1 MKKIFLIFLISLTGL
16 SLSAQE
22 LIVNEFKET
31 TDLSAR
37 TNKRLDI
44 NGSPC
49 ALVKVEL
56 PLVGV
61 VFDQKGQV
69 LGNVAYQ
76 TNTYWAYM
84 PAGSKHITISHPNYH
99 TLDVVFANYGI
110 PYLSPSTTYVL
121 TVTAPAIAGQPKV
134 NTQQYV
140 IFNITPT
147 DANAILELD
156 GQQVSLTDGKGNKRL
171 PFGTYQY
178 AIHSTLYHS
187 VTGSVTV
194 NDPQNKHIVNV
205 VLRPAFGFLSI
216 PSVTSDYNGTEVYVN
231 DQRVGTIPYMSDR
244 MKSGTYSVRLSN
256 NYFDDVRETI
266 EIVDNQTITLQP
278 SPTPLYGFIS
288 VPSIGNLTD
297 ASVYINGEYKGKT
310 PYKSPKLK
318 SGDYVVRVSKAKFN
332 PVEQTLS
339 IGRGETTTFSGSLSA
354 NYASISISV
363 EKNAEIWINEE
374 KKGAGTW
381 NGDLEAGSYLVEC
394 KLAKHRATTKEIT
407 VIPGISQTV
416 KMDTPAAITGT
427 LDINCNEL
435 DADIYLDGKKI
446 GTTPMIVSDCLIGKH
461 ALKITKEGR
470 QYTKEVDVVEDK
482 ECFINAVLEDICI
495 AENAITYTA
504 KEKLRL
510 SSEDDK
516 TVCHTFNN
524 GTGIIILK
532 DKTRI
537 WGGAFK
543 DCSTLYSIVI
553 PNSVKSIG
561 EEAFMGCSSL
571 NSITIPNSVEMI
583 EDYAF
588 EDCRRLTS
596 ITLPNSVTAI
606 YGGTFRGCSNLS
618 SITIPN
624 SVTTIGNNAFS
635 GCFRLTSIT
644 IPNSVTSIGDRAFY
658 FCTHLTSITIPNSV
672 KTIGHDAFTYCERL
686 TSISIPNSVTFLDA
700 FDIFDGCKS
709 ITSFTIPNSVTSIG
723 RFAFDGCSNL
733 TSITIPNSVTSIGD
747 WAFRGCSNLTKI
759 ICKAKTPPS
768 VADES
773 FKDVKSAVLYVPAE
787 SITQYQRAKGWRRF
801 QIKGDSEHI
810 SESRQNLSSNTT
822 SSYNNSSTPRN
833 STTVTIRTSTSEFR
847 STKEI
852 EAQLIKEGWTKVA
865 DSPVGKYRNIL
876 EMCVVGSN
884 ISGVHTLSIAKESSV
899 NGQTL
904 FYEILIDNGTVS
916 CKGAKAVTKG
926 NITYL
931 SISGFCMLGNV
942 FSTKKK
948 MDEVILNNVWV
959 KFKP

>member
-1 MKKIFLIFLISLTGL
+1 MKKIFFIFLILLEGL

-61 VFDQKGQV
+61 VFDSKGQV
-69 LGNVAYQ
+69 VGNVAYQ

-121 TVTAPAIAGQPKV
+121 TVTAPAIVGQPKV

-178 AIHSTLYHS
+178 AIHSGLYHS

-216 PSVTSDYNGTEVYVN
+216 PSVSNDYNGTEVYVN
-231 DQRVGTIPYMSDR
+231 DQRVGTIPYMSNR

-354 NYASISISV
+354 NYASISVSV
-363 EKNAEIWINEE
+363 ENNAEIWINEDR
-374 KKGAGTW
+374 KGLGTW
-381 NGDLEAGSYLVEC
+381 SGDLEAGSYLIEC
-394 KLAKHRATTKEIT
+394 KLTKHRTTTKEIT
-407 VIPGISQTV
+407 IVPGNPQTI

-427 LDINCNEL
+427 LDINCSEM
-435 DADIYLDGKKI
+435 DAEVYLDGTKI

-461 ALKITKEGR
+461 ALRITKNGK
-470 QYTKEVDVVEDK
+470 QYTQEVEVQEGQ
-482 ECFINAVLEDICI
+482 ECFINAKLKDNGVGSQLVG
-495 AENAITYTA
+495 NTITYTA
-504 KEKLRL
+504 SEQISDKYIKL
-510 SSEDDK
+510 SIKS
-516 TVCHTFNN
+516 HTFNN
-524 GTGIIILK
+524 GVGTI
-532 DKTRI
+532 
-537 WGGAFK
+537 
-543 DCSTLYSIVI
+543 TLEDNVT
-553 PNSVKSIG
+553 SIG
-561 EEAFMGCSSL
+561 YKAFARC
-571 NSITIPNSVEMI
+571 
-583 EDYAF
+583 
-588 EDCRRLTS
+588 TS
-596 ITLPNSVTAI
+596 
-606 YGGTFRGCSNLS
+606 
-618 SITIPN
+618 
-624 SVTTIGNNAFS
+624 
-635 GCFRLTSIT
+635 LTSIT
-644 IPNSVTSIGDRAFY
+644 IPNSVTSIGGYAFDG
-658 FCTHLTSITIPNSV
+658 CTSLTSI
-672 KTIGHDAFTYCERL
+672 
-686 TSISIPNSVTFLDA
+686 
-700 FDIFDGCKS
+700 
-709 ITSFTIPNSVTSIG
+709 TIPNSVTSIG
-723 RFAFDGCSNL
+723 RFAFYGCSNL
-733 TSITIPNSVTSIGD
+733 TSINIPNSVTSIGD
-747 WAFRGCSNLTKI
+747 LAFGCCFNLTKI

-773 FKDVKSAVLYVPAE
+773 FKYVKSAVLYVPAK

-801 QIKGDSEHI
+801 KIKS
-810 SESRQNLSSNTT
+810 L
-822 SSYNNSSTPRN
+822 
-833 STTVTIRTSTSEFR
+833 
-847 STKEI
+847 
-852 EAQLIKEGWTKVA
+852 
-865 DSPVGKYRNIL
+865 
-876 EMCVVGSN
+876 
-884 ISGVHTLSIAKESSV
+884 
-899 NGQTL
+899 
-904 FYEILIDNGTVS
+904 
-916 CKGAKAVTKG
+916 
-926 NITYL
+926 
-931 SISGFCMLGNV
+931 
-942 FSTKKK
+942 
-948 MDEVILNNVWV
+948 
-959 KFKP
+959 

>member
-1 MKKIFLIFLISLTGL
+1 MKKIFFIFLILLEGL

-156 GQQVSLTDGKGNKRL
+156 GQQVSLTDGKGNKRM

-178 AIHSTLYHS
+178 SIHSAMYHS

-266 EIVDNQTITLQP
+266 EIVDNQTTTLQP
-278 SPTPLYGFIS
+278 SPAPLYGFIS

-394 KLAKHRATTKEIT
+394 KLAKHRTTTKEIT
-407 VIPGISQTV
+407 VIPGIFQTV
-416 KMDTPAAITGT
+416 KMDTPTAITGT

-495 AENAITYTA
+495 AGNAITYTA

-524 GTGIIILK
+524 GTGIIIFK

-537 WGGAFK
+537 WASAFK

-571 NSITIPNSVEMI
+571 NSITIPNSV
-583 EDYAF
+583 
-588 EDCRRLTS
+588 
-596 ITLPNSVTAI
+596 TAI
-606 YGGTFRGCSNLS
+606 CRGTFRGCSNLS

-624 SVTTIGNNAFS
+624 SVTEIWHRAFEDCSKLESITIPNSVTRIGGKAFKGCSSLTSITIPNSVEMIEDKAFEDCRSLTSVTLPNSTYVIFDGIFSGCSRLTSITIPSSVKIIGNNAFFGCS
-635 GCFRLTSIT
+635 GLTSIT
-644 IPNSVTSIGDRAFY
+644 IPNSVTSIGDYAFD
-658 FCTHLTSITIPNSV
+658 FCRNLTSITIPNSV
-672 KTIGHDAFTYCERL
+672 KTIGRGAFSNCNKL
-686 TSISIPNSVTFLDA
+686 TSISIPNSVTFIDA
-700 FDIFDGCKS
+700 FNILKGCES

-723 RFAFDGCSNL
+723 RWAFDGCKNL

-747 WAFRGCSNLTKI
+747 WAFQECSNLTKI

-801 QIKGDSEHI
+801 QIKS
-810 SESRQNLSSNTT
+810 L
-822 SSYNNSSTPRN
+822 
-833 STTVTIRTSTSEFR
+833 
-847 STKEI
+847 
-852 EAQLIKEGWTKVA
+852 
-865 DSPVGKYRNIL
+865 
-876 EMCVVGSN
+876 
-884 ISGVHTLSIAKESSV
+884 
-899 NGQTL
+899 
-904 FYEILIDNGTVS
+904 
-916 CKGAKAVTKG
+916 
-926 NITYL
+926 
-931 SISGFCMLGNV
+931 
-942 FSTKKK
+942 
-948 MDEVILNNVWV
+948 
-959 KFKP
+959 